1 MSQTPTPATDA
12 RQARIAILLLL
23 AGLLTFA
30 VMDGMTK
37 KLSQT
42 VPIPAILWVR
52 SIVFTALALAFLLR
66 RHRGEGILALARSK
80 RPVLQFSRALLL
92 IIESAMFMLAF
103 KLMPLADVHAV
114 GAIAPLIVVAL
125 SVPLLKERV
134 GPRRWAAV
142 AVGFLGVLLI
152 VRPGFD
158 RIEAPILIALAGT
171 AMWGLYQIMVRMVS
185 RSDSNE
191 TTSLWTAAV
200 GLAATSLVG
209 PAYWIAPS
217 AAEWVQLAAIALL
230 GSFGHVA
237 LISALAMTQ
246 PARLQPFMYTLFV
259 WAVVVG
265 YVMFG
270 DVPDSLTLAGAAI
283 VIASGIYVWH
293 RERVRAAEG

>member
-1 MSQTPTPATDA
+1 MSDKDSATGS

-30 VMDGMTK
+30 VMDGLTK
-37 KLSQT
+37 TLSQT

-52 SIVFTALALAFLLR
+52 SIVFTLLALAFLLR
-66 RHRGEGILALARSK
+66 RHRGESILALARSK

-92 IIESAMFMLAF
+92 IIESGMFMLAF
-103 KLMPLADVHAV
+103 KLMPLADAHAI

-142 AVGFLGVLLI
+142 AVGFLGVMLI

-158 RIEAPILIALAGT
+158 RIELPMLVALAGA
-171 AMWGLYQIMVRMVS
+171 AMWGVYQIMVRMVS
-185 RSDSNE
+185 RVDSNE

-209 PAYWIAPS
+209 PAVWVWPTGS
-217 AAEWVQLAAIALL
+217 EWVLLAVIALL
-230 GSFGHVA
+230 GSFGHIA
-237 LISALAMTQ
+237 LISALGMTQ

-270 DVPDSLTLAGAAI
+270 DIPDRLTLIGAAI

-293 RERVRAAEG
+293 RERVRASER